1 MVGRARRFLP
11 YAGVDTTIMNNC
23 PETMNA
29 TLFEKSVFTDFMKLR
44 ILRSSWIIQVGP
56 KSNDK
61 CPYEIDRRG
70 EDSDTQRKGQRQR
83 LVRSRHK
90 LRKLATIKCWKRNP
104 FFSRTSGRSVILDT
118 PLDLFPKTLRE

>member
-1 MVGRARRFLP
+1 MGRARRFLP
-11 YAGVDTTIMNNC
+11 YAGVDTMIMNNC

-70 EDSDTQRKGQRQR
+70 EDSDTQRKGQRQSLSLRLLPDLVLR
-83 LVRSRHK
+83 LVLTSTSENLFSLEEASRQAQAQ
-90 LRKLATIKCWKRNP
+90 R
-104 FFSRTSGRSVILDT
+104 
-118 PLDLFPKTLRE
+118 